1 MVILGEKYSLHL
13 LWRLIFLRWSRL
25 RCPANI
31 LGGEAPSSLAD
42 RFAINNF
49 TSSATGSVKLFIPT
63 RRAATSS
70 KQIRLEDVILYV
82 LKSSDSLWST
92 WFFGFRYQNII
103 TAKRVLRYQKQSI
116 CITVYTGSVAFFII
130 RQILRKCNSVIC
142 KRKTVSSDK

>member
-1 MVILGEKYSLHL
+1 MNQIALYYLDNEVNVAKTLPVSQETGTFLSRDLEKFGFG
-13 LWRLIFLRWSRL
+13 I
-25 RCPANI
+25 
-31 LGGEAPSSLAD
+31 
-42 RFAINNF
+42 
-49 TSSATGSVKLFIPT
+49 IPT
-63 RRAATSS
+63 RRTATSS

-142 KRKTVSSDK
+142 KRKTVSSDCCARGS